1 MRAPFCGDV
10 RLMHVLG
17 TFGACVVCV
26 VSEGCETCYHLQVY
40 NKTHSSGH
48 SNFQL
53 DKINLLNSLI
63 GEDFRQIAQC
73 AWGRSPPARNRSVP
87 SLRGPS
93 LMTWI
98 GWLWSP
104 APILH
109 TGVTS
114 GVQSGGT
121 YVADLPRREC
131 LLQIQ
136 TPKFR
141 RSNSDAESARLL
153 GRTSTPNSDQIP
165 TTQSRWGSKLAGRHL

>member
-1 MRAPFCGDV
+1 MRAPFFDDV

-73 AWGRSPPARNRSVP
+73 VRRMPCLVPKRGSLISRFLPALV
-87 SLRGPS
+87 
-93 LMTWI
+93 
-98 GWLWSP
+98 
-104 APILH
+104 
-109 TGVTS
+109 
-114 GVQSGGT
+114 
-121 YVADLPRREC
+121 RRK
-131 LLQIQ
+131 Q
-136 TPKFR
+136 
-141 RSNSDAESARLL
+141 A
-153 GRTSTPNSDQIP
+153 
-165 TTQSRWGSKLAGRHL
+165 